1 MKNPVSYSRSLPS
14 TEHENQPLLELRD
27 LKVYFPV
34 TKGVIVKKKVGDIK
48 AVDGVDA
55 FIYRGETLGLV
66 GESGSGKSTIGRTIV
81 RLERPSSGKVLF
93 QGTDL
98 GTLKGSELQ
107 RMRRGLGIVFQ
118 DPYGSLNPRMNAGS
132 IVGEPLRIH
141 HLFPNRIEYRA
152 KVKELFETVGL
163 HPGMMDRFPHEFS
176 GGQRQRLA
184 VARALSCEPSLI
196 VLDEAVSALDVSVQA
211 QVLNLLKSVQQRL
224 KVAYL
229 FISHDLAVVRHV
241 ADRIAVMYLGRIV
254 ETATKEQ
261 LFSNPSHPYT
271 KALLSAVPIADPARD
286 RQRQRTILVGDIPSP
301 MNPPSG
307 CVFRTRCP
315 LATEECA
322 VNVPEFKAITDGHF
336 AACIKIGA

>member
-1 MKNPVSYSRSLPS
+1 MIQPTIYSGSRTPPDGQ
-14 TEHENQPLLELRD
+14 TQPLLELRD
-27 LKVYFPV
+27 LKVHFAV
-34 TKGVIVKKKVGDIK
+34 TRGVILKKRVGAIK
-48 AVDGVDA
+48 AVDGVNGV
-55 FIYRGETLGLV
+55 IYRGETLGLV

-81 RLERPSSGKVLF
+81 RLERPSSGQVVF
-93 QGTDL
+93 EGTDL
-98 GTLKGSELQ
+98 GTLDRSEL
-107 RMRRGLGIVFQ
+107 RRKRRRLGIVFQ

-141 HLFPNRIEYRA
+141 HLFRNRAEYRT
-152 KVKELFETVGL
+152 KVAELFETVGL
-163 HPGMMDRFPHEFS
+163 HAGMIDRFPHEFS
-176 GGQRQRLA
+176 GGQRQRIA

-211 QVLNLLKSVQQRL
+211 QVINLLKSLQQRL
-224 KVAYL
+224 GVAYL
-229 FISHDLAVVRHV
+229 FISHDLAVVRQV
-241 ADRIAVMYLGRIV
+241 ANYIAVMYLGRIV

-271 KALLSAVPIADPARD
+271 KALLSAVPIADPVRD

-315 LATEECA
+315 VAIDDCA
-322 VNVPEFKAITDGHF
+322 VKVPDFKLITRDHY
-336 AACIKIGA
+336 AACIRL